1 MKQGKTL
8 AVIDCIREYFSVA
21 RNVPNVDWIALEM
34 FDFGLDLYLEDH
46 PDMKVARVY
55 KLEDGG
61 WTYTLHTSIKPK
73 TVESLDKVP
82 KKIQAHLAMLEMTDV
97 GFRDETIGRKIADG
111 VYWVFYK

>member
-1 MKQGKTL
+1 M
-8 AVIDCIREYFSVA
+8 
-21 RNVPNVDWIALEM
+21 
-34 FDFGLDLYLEDH
+34 LDYELDVYLEDH